1 MATSTITVTSS
12 EIIEMGHR
20 LVKEF
25 GVSPIEVLIMSVQPD
40 VGELFVGAIA
50 AFEDMKAI
58 GWA

>member
-1 MATSTITVTSS
+1 
-12 EIIEMGHR
+12 MGHR